1 VNFSNPKT
9 IPFFL
14 IIIQAAGV
22 PTDTFAWSTSGVF
35 LLCTLGS
42 EVGVM
47 SFYALVGDRLRLR
60 LKDPATIRGVD
71 RVLGVLWTTLALL
84 MAWRVWQLLEGSH

>member
-1 VNFSNPKT
+1 
-9 IPFFL
+9 
-14 IIIQAAGV
+14 
-22 PTDTFAWSTSGVF
+22 
-35 LLCTLGS
+35 
-42 EVGVM
+42 M

-71 RVLGVLWTTLALL
+71 RVLGVLWASLALL